1 MGLMDIAKQ
10 YRLTNAT
17 VKTPASSAG
26 PVVVVTAS
34 DGNGDSMTPEVWSV
48 PGVWS
53 MPPDN
58 TFGIRLPV
66 GGGNFGA
73 VVATHHYN
81 TPMPTLA
88 KGETAIGSTNADGTS
103 LMASARFY
111 ADGKIALSNATKD
124 LLTLIN
130 GLIDLVKGIVTVGSA
145 TTQTVNPATQAAL
158 EAYKAQFAALLKVPV

>member
-26 PVVVVTAS
+26 PAVVVTAS

-48 PGVWS
+48 HGVWS

-73 VVATHHYN
+73 VVATHHYK
-81 TPMPTLA
+81 TPRPTLA
-88 KGETAIGSTNADGTS
+88 KGETAIGSTSADGTS

-111 ADGKIALSNATKD
+111 ADGKIAVANATKD
-124 LLTLIN
+124 LLTILN
-130 GLIDLVKGIVTVGSA
+130 GFVDAVAAGVTVSGGPF
-145 TTQTVNPATQAAL
+145 NPASIAAINAVKVQL
-158 EAYKAQFAALLKVPV
+158 ALLLKVPV